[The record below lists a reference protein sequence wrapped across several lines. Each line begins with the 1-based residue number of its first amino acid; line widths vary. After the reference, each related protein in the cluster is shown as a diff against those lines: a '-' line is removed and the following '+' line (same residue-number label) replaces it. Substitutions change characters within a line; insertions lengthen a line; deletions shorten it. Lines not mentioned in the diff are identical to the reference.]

1 MGLVYFYFPK
11 LCLIFVVN
19 RGKYASLM
27 DPMGISISIIEL
39 WFVHMYL
46 VGALVELKET
56 CLTPTSGIGQK
67 TMAGHF
73 KNGCHDSQP
82 LYDCYYICPV

>member
-1 MGLVYFYFPK
+1 
-11 LCLIFVVN
+11 
-19 RGKYASLM
+19 M

-46 VGALVELKET
+46 VGALGELKET

-67 TMAGHF
+67 QWQAISKMDAMILNLCMIATTSVPSE
-73 KNGCHDSQP
+73 KSR
-82 LYDCYYICPV
+82 V